1 MSARLLVVQHQD
13 NCPPAW
19 FGEWFAAAGVGYD
32 VLHANRETVPADLAD
47 HDALVVLGGE
57 MGANDDDDFG
67 WLGPTRKLIDSVV
80 TEDLPFLGICLGH
93 QLAAVALGGEVRRNT
108 HGHARGLTPF
118 RPNAA
123 GRVDPLLGAVDDGAP
138 ALQWNRDVVTRLPTA
153 ATELA
158 TSPDGTVQAAR
169 FGQCAWGVQFHPET
183 SPEIFYSWTLGDGVV
198 GQPAEVDVPAAYAAV
213 LDGEAELRRSWQPL
227 AFRFAE
233 LVSSPEAP

>member
-1 MSARLLVVQHQD
+1 MSARLLVVMHED
-13 NCPPAW
+13 DCPPGW
-19 FGEWFAAAGVGYD
+19 FGDWFLDAGVRYDAWPAHRTPLPDHLSGYD
-32 VLHANRETVPADLAD
+32 G
-47 HDALVVLGGE
+47 LVVLGGE
-57 MGANDDDDFG
+57 MGAYDDADHP
-67 WLGPTRKLIDSVV
+67 WLTDTKRLIAAAV
-80 TEDLPFLGICLGH
+80 TDTTPFLGICLGH

-213 LDGEAELRRSWQPL
+213 LDGEAELRRSWQSL

-233 LVSSPEAP
+233 LVSSPEAL